1 MKTVKQRGLEIS
13 EISLGA
19 VQLGL
24 NYGINNTHGKPSAE
38 TAAKILTT
46 ACEGGINVIDT
57 ASGYGD
63 SEKVVGDFFRTYTG
77 KKPTIVTKF
86 KIMIDTDKT
95 APVEDVEKILRAQV
109 ENSLETLGYDKLPLL
124 MLHRESEMF
133 DYGEVLPSALKKL
146 KSEGLV
152 ERVGVSLNSTKY
164 IDDVVKNDLYEAVQL
179 PLNMMD
185 TKNIL
190 CGGLEKLKKAD
201 VIVFIRSVF
210 LQGLFFRDPQTLP
223 EGVLQLA
230 KEPLEKLNKLA
241 EEENRSIAEIALTF
255 IRDLDGVTSLV
266 LGSETPEQVKENI
279 SLVNAPGISEA
290 TRSRILEI
298 FSDIDERVL
307 MPWTWNK

>member
-1 MKTVKQRGLEIS
+1 MLEFAFDSRESSGYLPHTYARNCVCYVGTHDNETVMQWREKADAADITYARKY
-13 EISLGA
+13 
-19 VQLGL
+19 LGL
-24 NYGINNTHGKPSAE
+24 
-38 TAAKILTT
+38 
-46 ACEGGINVIDT
+46 
-57 ASGYGD
+57 
-63 SEKVVGDFFRTYTG
+63 SEAD
-77 KKPTIVTKF
+77 
-86 KIMIDTDKT
+86 
-95 APVEDVEKILRAQV
+95 
-109 ENSLETLGYDKLPLL
+109 
-124 MLHRESEMF
+124 
-133 DYGEVLPSALKKL
+133 
-146 KSEGLV
+146 
-152 ERVGVSLNSTKY
+152 
-164 IDDVVKNDLYEAVQL
+164 YEAVQL

-230 KEPLEKLNKLA
+230 KEPLKKLNKLA